1 MANNIDLGTLI
12 DAEMFYSLSEKGK
25 GKGKSN
31 TLHTSDNVLAPT
43 ALAFASQASA
53 RPMSEEEEE
62 KNSVVQVSGI
72 NGSTNQITQ
81 YKIGFVRLDPNFK
94 YDEIAVQ
101 IANIRIGSRVKRANV
116 YISLRPEHENMYNT
130 FLTGAATDAKAELY
144 RGCKNGTHVKDIID
158 DMFARY
164 PNIMIAR
171 LRYKS
176 YNGYITD
183 FHKPLTKAAVV
194 GIALINNVFTAILNL
209 YNTEYVI
216 PLIDPLSDEQL
227 KYYAAQGTYRDI
239 TEYDDQ
245 IDTKQA

>member
-1 MANNIDLGTLI
+1 MNNLGTLI
-12 DAEMFYSLSEKGK
+12 DAEMYYSSSEKGK
-25 GKGKSN
+25 EKGKSN
-31 TLHTSDNVLAPT
+31 TLHTSDNVPAPT

-53 RPMSEEEEE
+53 RPVSDKEE

-94 YDEIAVQ
+94 YDEIAIQV
-101 IANIRIGSRVKRANV
+101 ANIRIGSRVKRANI

-144 RGCKNGTHVKDIID
+144 RGCKSGTHVKDIID

-194 GIALINNVFTAILNL
+194 GITLIDDVFTAILNL
-209 YNTEYVI
+209 YNTEYII
-216 PLIDPLSDEQL
+216 PLTDPLSDQQL
-227 KYYAAQGTYRDI
+227 KYYIAQGTYVDEI
-239 TEYDDQ
+239 ELDDN
-245 IDTKQA
+245 IEKTL